1 VTTLYFADIRF
12 PLERANGIQTM
23 ETCHALARKGHTVTL
38 VVRPD
43 TQSPARDPFAFYG
56 LPRIDTLHIERA
68 PVTGP
73 AMARRAGY
81 LAFALGRVMGAGRAD
96 AVITRDLGLASALLR
111 IPRAS
116 RPPLVYESHG
126 YAPDVAL
133 ALPQLVSTATAP
145 GRAKLARLARREA
158 RVWRLADGYVTITSG
173 LADALRARLGS
184 RERLAIVPD
193 GTRLSAADAER
204 VVPPPP
210 GHRKPVVA
218 YAGHLYA
225 WKGVDVLLDAI
236 ANLPDVEG
244 LIVGGHEAE
253 PDLER
258 ARARA
263 AGLGIRE
270 RVRFTGMVAPTEV
283 ADLLRG
289 ADVLVLPNP
298 PSAISTQF
306 TSPLKLFEYM
316 AAGRPIVASDLP
328 AIREVLEDNVTALLV
343 PGGDAAAIAAAVR
356 RLIDDPAL
364 GARLARWAALAVRD
378 YSWDRRA
385 ERIETL
391 LRQVASPQG

>member
-1 VTTLYFADIRF
+1 
-12 PLERANGIQTM
+12 
-23 ETCHALARKGHTVTL
+23 
-38 VVRPD
+38 
-43 TQSPARDPFAFYG
+43 
-56 LPRIDTLHIERA
+56 
-68 PVTGP
+68 
-73 AMARRAGY
+73 
-81 LAFALGRVMGAGRAD
+81 
-96 AVITRDLGLASALLR
+96 
-111 IPRAS
+111 
-116 RPPLVYESHG
+116 
-126 YAPDVAL
+126 
-133 ALPQLVSTATAP
+133 
-145 GRAKLARLARREA
+145 
-158 RVWRLADGYVTITSG
+158 
-173 LADALRARLGS
+173 
-184 RERLAIVPD
+184 
-193 GTRLSAADAER
+193 
-204 VVPPPP
+204 
-210 GHRKPVVA
+210 
-218 YAGHLYA
+218 
-225 WKGVDVLLDAI
+225 VDVLLDAI

-316 AAGRPIVASDLP
+316 AVGRPIVASDLP

-364 GARLARWAALAVRD
+364 GARLARGAALAVRD